1 MRIPICLSGERT
13 TSMHFVKVR
22 GARDSP
28 KDRVL
33 ICHSLQGK
41 SQESSVVGGLSA
53 SFRSSEKNPGHTC
66 ERICFNVII
75 LNGRLM
81 RARFRCLRSRMG
93 LRQPSFGDE
102 EVMAV
107 EA

>member
-28 KDRVL
+28 EGPCIDMPLPPRQISRI
-33 ICHSLQGK
+33 ICG
-41 SQESSVVGGLSA
+41 GGLSA